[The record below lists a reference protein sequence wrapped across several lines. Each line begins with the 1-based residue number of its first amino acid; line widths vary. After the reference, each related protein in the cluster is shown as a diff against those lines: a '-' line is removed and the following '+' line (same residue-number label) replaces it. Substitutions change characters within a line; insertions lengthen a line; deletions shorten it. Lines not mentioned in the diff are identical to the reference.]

1 MKTVLS
7 GVSGAFYYKPA
18 GTVGL
23 FSPSNVTAVS
33 DEIALDPYLGFE
45 PSDPVKFSVYTPGDG
60 VPVGTL
66 PSGISAATTYYV
78 IQYTKNTGVLKVSPT
93 ENGSSINIT
102 SSGSAAYPVRFKVEY
117 ADYAAVAEV
126 QGWTFQFS
134 RAEIDTTKIG
144 QALSKYTAFRSY
156 IPGFADGNGT
166 AKVYLTDE
174 EKAVSSRIVNDVLK
188 RRQTGA
194 SVRLYIDKVVEGG
207 VISSTLSRSI
217 TLDAILT
224 SADLKAN
231 AEDAALVSVNFRPA
245 STVELDL
252 AQTTEEAVV
261 VADDYWSNM
270 STQLYGWQEFAYIG
284 WWGN

>member
-18 GTVGL
+18 GTVGT
-23 FSPSNVTAVS
+23 FSPSNISTAS
-33 DEIALDPYLGFE
+33 DEITLDPYLGFE
-45 PSDPVKFSVYTPGDG
+45 LNDPVKFSIYAPNSETPT
-60 VPVGTL
+60 GTL
-66 PSGISAATTYYV
+66 PSGISAGTTYYV
-78 IQYTKNTGVLKVSPT
+78 IQYTKNTGVLKVSLV
-93 ENGSSINIT
+93 ENGSSIDIT
-102 SSGSAAYPVRFKVEY
+102 TTGSVSSPVRFKVEY

-126 QGWTFQFS
+126 QSWTFQYS
-134 RAEIDTTKIG
+134 RAELDVTKIG
-144 QALSKYTAFRSY
+144 QPSNRYVPIRSY

-166 AKVYLTDE
+166 ARVYLTDE
-174 EKAVSSRIVNDVLK
+174 EKALSSRIVNDVLK

-231 AEDAALVSVNFRPA
+231 TEEAAIISVNFRPS

-252 AQTTEEAVV
+252 PQTAEEIIT
-261 VADDYWSNM
+261 DDYWSNM
-270 STQLYGWQEFAYIG
+270 ATQLYGWQELAYIG